1 MAKPVLAINARTLAN
16 SGCNVAVIPSQLILG
31 PASHLRHR
39 NAKASKW
46 QRMLQWFFGTHLRPL
61 VRHKGPQKIWRA
73 QFTCTPAVHSVSA
86 DTRPETDLLKLIQCP
101 WMPVGRWMPSEFRA
115 AGGTSRLNSSVST
128 DILGFSN
135 RKSARRATA
144 LALGLPSWLRFADD
158 R

>member
-86 DTRPETDLLKLIQCP
+86 DGNRLAQTYT
-101 WMPVGRWMPSEFRA
+101 MPVDARWPLDAIGISCRRRHISFELQRVNRHPRIQQPEVSETCNGSCTWLAFMA
-115 AGGTSRLNSSVST
+115 P
-128 DILGFSN
+128 I
-135 RKSARRATA
+135 RR
-144 LALGLPSWLRFADD
+144 
-158 R
+158 